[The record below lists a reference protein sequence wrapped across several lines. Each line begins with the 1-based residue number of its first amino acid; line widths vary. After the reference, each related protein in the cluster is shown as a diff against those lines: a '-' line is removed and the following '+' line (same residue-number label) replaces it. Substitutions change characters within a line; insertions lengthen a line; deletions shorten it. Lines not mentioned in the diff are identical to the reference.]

1 MRQGT
6 INNYIKFSKNFG
18 GVRKCYE
25 GKPTIAVGGFMCDPT
40 LMPVAPNVMAAG
52 TLVYAD
58 EQARTI
64 VPIYTFKVK
73 SVDAS
78 ENKITIEKF
87 ETGTIA
93 KVGMKLLV
101 VGSDLTQA
109 VSNLSTVIAIDSS
122 NADYDVLTV
131 DAVSTGGSTSYTEV
145 TDTTGKNP
153 ATEGWY
159 EDNAG
164 ATLTTDTT
172 PDAEKTYYKKVV
184 TSGTAFVAQGDVL
197 AEAQSASVKKIKAI
211 PNGLTYCDNV
221 LDPDAY
227 AIDIDYIWNCMEK
240 PVLER
245 RMPPLTDS
253 LKKALRDNEC
263 YFRFSNRK

>member
-1 MRQGT
+1 MKQGT

-40 LMPVAPNVMAAG
+40 LMPAYPNVMAAG

-64 VPIYTFKVK
+64 VPLYTFKVK
-73 SVDAS
+73 SVDS
-78 ENKITIEKF
+78 TNSKITIEKY

-93 KVGMKLLV
+93 KVGMKLIA
-101 VGSDLTQA
+101 VGDDLTQSA
-109 VSNLSTVIAIDSS
+109 TNVYTVSAIDSS
-122 NADYDVLTV
+122 ADDVDVLTV
-131 DAVSTGGSTSYTEV
+131 DAVTGV
-145 TDTTGKNP
+145 
-153 ATEGWY
+153 TEG
-159 EDNAG
+159 A
-164 ATLTTDTT
+164 
-172 PDAEKTYYKKVV
+172 
-184 TSGTAFVAQGDVL
+184 VL
-197 AEAQSASVKKIKAI
+197 AECVTTTTGEGQDAVTTNLVKVI

-245 RMPPLTDS
+245 RMPPLTAS

>member
-1 MRQGT
+1 MKQGT
-6 INNYIKFSKNFG
+6 INNYVKFSKNFG

-25 GKPTIAVGGFMCDPT
+25 GKPTIAVGGFMCDT
-40 LMPVAPNVMAAG
+40 ALMPAYPNVMAAG

-58 EQARTI
+58 ESAEKRSI
-64 VPIYTFKVK
+64 VPIYTFKVLE
-73 SVDAS
+73 VDTVQ
-78 ENKITIEKF
+78 KTVKIEKY
-87 ETGTIA
+87 ETGSIA

-101 VGSDLTQA
+101 VGDDLTQA
-109 VSNLSTVIAIDSS
+109 VSNIATVTAIDSS
-122 NADYDVLTV
+122 NADFDILTM
-131 DAVSTGGSTSYTEV
+131 DAVVADSS
-145 TDTTGKNP
+145 
-153 ATEGWY
+153 AFI
-159 EDNAG
+159 
-164 ATLTTDTT
+164 
-172 PDAEKTYYKKVV
+172 AE
-184 TSGTAFVAQGDVL
+184 GDVL
-197 AEAQSASVKKIKAI
+197 AEAKSAEVKKIKAI

-245 RMPPLTDS
+245 RMPPLTAS

>member
-18 GVRKCYE
+18 GARKCYE
-25 GKPTIAVGGFMCDPT
+25 GKPSIAVGGFMCDPE
-40 LMPVAPNVMAAG
+40 LMPLNGAVMAAG
-52 TLVYAD
+52 TLVHAD

-64 VPIYTFKVK
+64 VPLYTFKVLE
-73 SVDAS
+73 VDAT
-78 ENKITIEKF
+78 NKTIKVEKY

-93 KVGMKLLV
+93 KVGMVLGV
-101 VGSDLTQA
+101 VGTDLTAA
-109 VSNLSTVIAIDSS
+109 VTNVATVASIDSN
-122 NADYDVLTV
+122 NADFDLLTV
-131 DAVSTGGSTSYTEV
+131 DAVTGIA
-145 TDTTGKNP
+145 K
-153 ATEGWY
+153 
-159 EDNAG
+159 DN
-164 ATLTTDTT
+164 
-172 PDAEKTYYKKVV
+172 
-184 TSGTAFVAQGDVL
+184 VL
-197 AEAQSASVKKIKAI
+197 AEFDSDTKKMAVAA

>member
-40 LMPVAPNVMAAG
+40 LMPAYPNVMAAG

-64 VPIYTFKVK
+64 VPLYTFKVK
-73 SVDAS
+73 SVDS
-78 ENKITIEKF
+78 TNSKITIEKY

-93 KVGMKLLV
+93 KVGMKLIA
-101 VGSDLTQA
+101 VGDDLTKSA
-109 VSNLSTVIAIDSS
+109 TNVYTVSAIDSS
-122 NADYDVLTV
+122 ADDVDVLTV
-131 DAVSTGGSTSYTEV
+131 NAVTGV
-145 TDTTGKNP
+145 
-153 ATEGWY
+153 TEG
-159 EDNAG
+159 A
-164 ATLTTDTT
+164 
-172 PDAEKTYYKKVV
+172 
-184 TSGTAFVAQGDVL
+184 VL
-197 AEAQSASVKKIKAI
+197 AECVTTTTGEGNDAVTTNLVKVI

-227 AIDIDYIWNCMEK
+227 AIDIDYIWNCIEK

-245 RMPPLTDS
+245 RMPPLTAS

>member
-6 INNYIKFSKNFG
+6 TNNYIKFSKNFG

-25 GKPTIAVGGFMCDPT
+25 GKPIIAVGGFMCDPT
-40 LMPVAPNVMAAG
+40 LMPAYPNVMAAG

-64 VPIYTFKVK
+64 VPLYTFKVK
-73 SVDAS
+73 SVDS
-78 ENKITIEKF
+78 TNSKITIEKY

-93 KVGMKLLV
+93 KVGMKLIA
-101 VGSDLTQA
+101 VGDDLTQSA
-109 VSNLSTVIAIDSS
+109 TNVYTVSAIDSS
-122 NADYDVLTV
+122 ADDVDVLTV
-131 DAVSTGGSTSYTEV
+131 DAVTGV
-145 TDTTGKNP
+145 
-153 ATEGWY
+153 TEG
-159 EDNAG
+159 A
-164 ATLTTDTT
+164 
-172 PDAEKTYYKKVV
+172 
-184 TSGTAFVAQGDVL
+184 VL
-197 AEAQSASVKKIKAI
+197 AECVTTTTGEGADAVTTNLVKVI

-245 RMPPLTDS
+245 RMPPLTAS

>member
-6 INNYIKFSKNFG
+6 INNYVKFSKNFG

-25 GKPTIAVGGFMCDPT
+25 GKPTIAVGGFMCET
-40 LMPVAPNVMAAG
+40 ALMPINGAVMAAG

-64 VPIYTFKVK
+64 VPIYTFKVLE
-73 SVDAS
+73 AS
-78 ENKITIEKF
+78 GTTIKVEKF

-93 KVGMKLLV
+93 KVGMILGV
-101 VGSDLTQA
+101 VGEDLTQA
-109 VSNLSTVIAIDSS
+109 ATATSTIKSIDSE

-131 DAVSTGGSTSYTEV
+131 DTVA
-145 TDTTGKNP
+145 
-153 ATEGWY
+153 EGIK
-159 EDNAG
+159 EGVVIAEF
-164 ATLTTDTT
+164 T
-172 PDAEKTYYKKVV
+172 AEK
-184 TSGTAFVAQGDVL
+184 
-197 AEAQSASVKKIKAI
+197 KITAI

-245 RMPPLTDS
+245 RMPPLTAS

>member
-1 MRQGT
+1 MRTGT

-25 GKPTIAVGGFMCDPT
+25 GKPTIAVGGFSCET
-40 LMPVAPNVMAAG
+40 ALLPVNGAVMAAG
-52 TLVYAD
+52 TPVYAD

-64 VPIYTFKVK
+64 VPLYTFKVK
-73 SVDAS
+73 SVDS
-78 ENKITIEKF
+78 TNSKITVEKY
-87 ETGTIA
+87 ETGSVA

-101 VGSDLTQA
+101 VGNDLTA
-109 VSNLSTVIAIDSS
+109 AATDVATISEIDSS
-122 NADYDVLTV
+122 ASDVDVLTV
-131 DAVSTGGSTSYTEV
+131 DKV
-145 TDTTGKNP
+145 
-153 ATEGWY
+153 
-159 EDNAG
+159 AG
-164 ATLTTDTT
+164 AT
-172 PDAEKTYYKKVV
+172 A
-184 TSGTAFVAQGDVL
+184 GAVL
-197 AEAQSASVKKIKAI
+197 AEAGADSKIKVI

-227 AIDIDYIWNCMEK
+227 AIDIDYVWNCMEK

-245 RMPPLTDS
+245 RMPPITAS

>member
-40 LMPVAPNVMAAG
+40 LMPAYPNVMAAG

-64 VPIYTFKVK
+64 VPLYTFKVK
-73 SVDAS
+73 SVDS
-78 ENKITIEKF
+78 TNSKITIEKY

-93 KVGMKLLV
+93 KVGMKLIA
-101 VGSDLTQA
+101 VGDDLTKSA
-109 VSNLSTVIAIDSS
+109 TNVYTVSAIDSS
-122 NADYDVLTV
+122 ADDVDVLTV
-131 DAVSTGGSTSYTEV
+131 DAVTGV
-145 TDTTGKNP
+145 
-153 ATEGWY
+153 TEG
-159 EDNAG
+159 A
-164 ATLTTDTT
+164 
-172 PDAEKTYYKKVV
+172 
-184 TSGTAFVAQGDVL
+184 VL
-197 AEAQSASVKKIKAI
+197 AECVTTTTGEGNDAVTTNLVKVI

-227 AIDIDYIWNCMEK
+227 AIDIDYIWNCIEK

-245 RMPPLTDS
+245 RMPPLTPS

>member
-1 MRQGT
+1 MKQGT
-6 INNYIKFSKNFG
+6 INNYVKFSKNFG

-25 GKPTIAVGGFMCDPT
+25 GKPTIAVGGFMCEPA
-40 LMPVAPNVMAAG
+40 LMPAYPNVMAAG
-52 TLVYAD
+52 TLVFAD
-58 EQARTI
+58 ETAGVRSI

-73 SVDAS
+73 SVDATA
-78 ENKITIEKF
+78 KTITVEKF

-93 KVGMKLLV
+93 KVGMKLIV
-101 VGSDLTQA
+101 VGENLATA
-109 VSNLSTVIAIDSS
+109 ATNVATVSAIDSS
-122 NADYDVLTV
+122 ADDVDVLTV
-131 DAVSTGGSTSYTEV
+131 DAVTGF
-145 TDTTGKNP
+145 
-153 ATEGWY
+153 A
-159 EDNAG
+159 AG
-164 ATLTTDTT
+164 N
-172 PDAEKTYYKKVV
+172 VI
-184 TSGTAFVAQGDVL
+184 
-197 AEAQSASVKKIKAI
+197 AEAGEDSKIKAV

-245 RMPPLTDS
+245 RMPPLTAS

>member
-25 GKPTIAVGGFMCDPT
+25 GKPVIAVGGFSCDPA
-40 LMPVAPNVMAAG
+40 LMPDYPNVMAAG
-52 TLVYAD
+52 TLVFAD
-58 EQARTI
+58 ETAGVRSI

-73 SVDAS
+73 SVDTTA
-78 ENKITIEKF
+78 KTITVEKF

-93 KVGMKLLV
+93 KVGMKLIV
-101 VGSDLTQA
+101 VGENLATA
-109 VSNLSTVIAIDSS
+109 ATNVATVSAIDSS
-122 NADYDVLTV
+122 ADDVDVLTV
-131 DAVSTGGSTSYTEV
+131 DAVTGFAAGNVIAE
-145 TDTTGKNP
+145 
-153 ATEGWY
+153 
-159 EDNAG
+159 AG
-164 ATLTTDTT
+164 AN
-172 PDAEKTYYKKVV
+172 
-184 TSGTAFVAQGDVL
+184 S
-197 AEAQSASVKKIKAI
+197 KIKAI

-227 AIDIDYIWNCMEK
+227 AIDIDYVWNCMEK

-245 RMPPLTDS
+245 RMPPLTAS

>member
-1 MRQGT
+1 MKQGT

-40 LMPVAPNVMAAG
+40 LMPAYPNVMAAG

-64 VPIYTFKVK
+64 VPLYTFKVK
-73 SVDAS
+73 SVDS
-78 ENKITIEKF
+78 TNSKITIEKY

-93 KVGMKLLV
+93 KVGMKLIA
-101 VGSDLTQA
+101 VGDDLTQSA
-109 VSNLSTVIAIDSS
+109 TNVYTVSAIDSS
-122 NADYDVLTV
+122 ADDVDVLTV
-131 DAVSTGGSTSYTEV
+131 DAVTGV
-145 TDTTGKNP
+145 
-153 ATEGWY
+153 TEG
-159 EDNAG
+159 A
-164 ATLTTDTT
+164 
-172 PDAEKTYYKKVV
+172 
-184 TSGTAFVAQGDVL
+184 VL
-197 AEAQSASVKKIKAI
+197 AECVSTTTGEGQDAVTTNLVKVI

-245 RMPPLTDS
+245 RMPPLTAS

>member
-1 MRQGT
+1 MKQGT

-25 GKPTIAVGGFMCDPT
+25 GKPTIAVGGFMCDPA
-40 LMPVAPNVMAAG
+40 LMPTYPNVMAAG
-52 TLVYAD
+52 TLVFAD
-58 EQARTI
+58 ETAGARSI

-73 SVDAS
+73 SVDSDA
-78 ENKITIEKF
+78 KTITVEKF

-93 KVGMKLLV
+93 KIGMKLIV
-101 VGSDLTQA
+101 VGND
-109 VSNLSTVIAIDSS
+109 LSTAATNVATVSAIDSS
-122 NADYDVLTV
+122 ADDVDVLTV
-131 DAVSTGGSTSYTEV
+131 NAVTGF
-145 TDTTGKNP
+145 
-153 ATEGWY
+153 A
-159 EDNAG
+159 AG
-164 ATLTTDTT
+164 N
-172 PDAEKTYYKKVV
+172 VI
-184 TSGTAFVAQGDVL
+184 
-197 AEAQSASVKKIKAI
+197 AEAGNDSKIKAI

-245 RMPPLTDS
+245 RMPPLTAS

>member
-40 LMPVAPNVMAAG
+40 LMPAYPNVMAAG

-64 VPIYTFKVK
+64 VPLYTFKVK
-73 SVDAS
+73 SVDS
-78 ENKITIEKF
+78 TNSKITIEKY

-93 KVGMKLLV
+93 KVGMKLIA
-101 VGSDLTQA
+101 VGDDLTQSA
-109 VSNLSTVIAIDSS
+109 TNVYTVSAIDSS
-122 NADYDVLTV
+122 ADDVDVLTV
-131 DAVSTGGSTSYTEV
+131 DAVTGV
-145 TDTTGKNP
+145 
-153 ATEGWY
+153 TEG
-159 EDNAG
+159 A
-164 ATLTTDTT
+164 
-172 PDAEKTYYKKVV
+172 
-184 TSGTAFVAQGDVL
+184 VL
-197 AEAQSASVKKIKAI
+197 AECVTTTTGEGQDAVTTNLVKVI

-221 LDPDAY
+221 FDPDAY

-245 RMPPLTDS
+245 RMPPLTAS

>member
-1 MRQGT
+1 MKQGT

-25 GKPTIAVGGFMCDPT
+25 GKPIIAVGGFMCKT
-40 LMPVAPNVMAAG
+40 ALMPTYPNVMAAG
-52 TLVYAD
+52 TLVFAN
-58 EQARTI
+58 EEAGQRTI

-73 SVDAS
+73 SVDA
-78 ENKITIEKF
+78 EAKTITVEKF

-93 KVGMKLLV
+93 KVGMKLIV
-101 VGSDLTQA
+101 VGNDLTA
-109 VSNLSTVIAIDSS
+109 AAANVATVSAIDTT
-122 NADYDVLTV
+122 ADDVDVLTV
-131 DAVSTGGSTSYTEV
+131 NAVTGF
-145 TDTTGKNP
+145 
-153 ATEGWY
+153 A
-159 EDNAG
+159 AG
-164 ATLTTDTT
+164 N
-172 PDAEKTYYKKVV
+172 VI
-184 TSGTAFVAQGDVL
+184 
-197 AEAQSASVKKIKAI
+197 AEAGEDSKIKAI

-245 RMPPLTDS
+245 RMPPLTAS

-263 YFRFSNRK
+263 YFRFSPRK

>member
-25 GKPTIAVGGFMCDPT
+25 GKPTIAVGGFMCAPA
-40 LMPVAPNVMAAG
+40 LMPTYPNVMAAG
-52 TLVYAD
+52 TLVFAD
-58 EQARTI
+58 ETAGVRSI

-73 SVDAS
+73 SVDATA
-78 ENKITIEKF
+78 KTITVEKF

-93 KVGMKLLV
+93 KVGMKLIV
-101 VGSDLTQA
+101 VGENLATA
-109 VSNLSTVIAIDSS
+109 ATNVATVSAIDSS
-122 NADYDVLTV
+122 ADDVDVLTV
-131 DAVSTGGSTSYTEV
+131 DAVTGF
-145 TDTTGKNP
+145 
-153 ATEGWY
+153 AA
-159 EDNAG
+159 DN
-164 ATLTTDTT
+164 
-172 PDAEKTYYKKVV
+172 VI
-184 TSGTAFVAQGDVL
+184 
-197 AEAQSASVKKIKAI
+197 AEAGNDSKIKAI

-245 RMPPLTDS
+245 RMPPLTAS

>member
-25 GKPTIAVGGFMCDPT
+25 GKPTIAVGGFMCNPA
-40 LMPVAPNVMAAG
+40 LMPAYPNVMAAG
-52 TLVYAD
+52 TLVFAD
-58 EQARTI
+58 ETAGVRSI

-73 SVDAS
+73 SVDA
-78 ENKITIEKF
+78 EAKTITVEKY

-93 KVGMKLLV
+93 KVGMKLIV
-101 VGSDLTQA
+101 VGNDLTA
-109 VSNLSTVIAIDSS
+109 AATNVATVSAIDST
-122 NADYDVLTV
+122 ADDVDVLTV
-131 DAVSTGGSTSYTEV
+131 NAVTGFAANNV
-145 TDTTGKNP
+145 I
-153 ATEGWY
+153 
-159 EDNAG
+159 
-164 ATLTTDTT
+164 
-172 PDAEKTYYKKVV
+172 
-184 TSGTAFVAQGDVL
+184 
-197 AEAQSASVKKIKAI
+197 AEAGEDSKIKAI

-245 RMPPLTDS
+245 RMPPLTAS

-263 YFRFSNRK
+263 YFRFSPRK

>member
-1 MRQGT
+1 MRTGT
-6 INNYIKFSKNFG
+6 INNYVKFSKNFG

-25 GKPTIAVGGFMCDPT
+25 GKPTIAVGGFSCET
-40 LMPVAPNVMAAG
+40 SLMPENGAVMAAG

-64 VPIYTFKVK
+64 VPIYTMKVLE
-73 SVDAS
+73 VDTT
-78 ENKITIEKF
+78 EKTVKIEKF
-87 ETGTIA
+87 ETGSIA

-101 VGSDLTQA
+101 VGDDLTQA
-109 VSNLSTVIAIDSS
+109 VSNIATVTAIDSS
-122 NADYDVLTV
+122 NADFDILTM
-131 DAVSTGGSTSYTEV
+131 DAVVADS
-145 TDTTGKNP
+145 
-153 ATEGWY
+153 
-159 EDNAG
+159 NAFI
-164 ATLTTDTT
+164 
-172 PDAEKTYYKKVV
+172 AE
-184 TSGTAFVAQGDVL
+184 GDVL
-197 AEAQSASVKKIKAI
+197 AEAKSSEVKKIKAI

-227 AIDIDYIWNCMEK
+227 AIDIDYVWNCMEK

-245 RMPPLTDS
+245 RMPPLTAS

>member
-25 GKPTIAVGGFMCDPT
+25 GKPTIAVGGFMCDPE
-40 LMPVAPNVMAAG
+40 LMPAYPNVMAAG

-64 VPIYTFKVK
+64 VPLYTFKVK
-73 SVDAS
+73 KVDSANS
-78 ENKITIEKF
+78 KITVEKF
-87 ETGTIA
+87 ETGTTA
-93 KVGMKLLV
+93 KVGMKLIV
-101 VGSDLTQA
+101 VGDDLTQSA
-109 VSNLSTVIAIDSS
+109 TNVYTVSAIDSS
-122 NADYDVLTV
+122 DSDVDVLTV
-131 DAVSTGGSTSYTEV
+131 DAVTGV
-145 TDTTGKNP
+145 
-153 ATEGWY
+153 TEG
-159 EDNAG
+159 A
-164 ATLTTDTT
+164 
-172 PDAEKTYYKKVV
+172 
-184 TSGTAFVAQGDVL
+184 VL
-197 AEAQSASVKKIKAI
+197 AECETTTTGEGKDAVTTNLVKVI

-245 RMPPLTDS
+245 RMPPLTAS

>member
-25 GKPTIAVGGFMCDPT
+25 GKPTIAVGGFMCDPK
-40 LMPVAPNVMAAG
+40 LMPLNGAVMAAG
-52 TLVYAD
+52 TLIYAD

-64 VPIYTFKVK
+64 VPLYTFKVME
-73 SVDAS
+73 VDTA
-78 ENKITIEKF
+78 NKTIKVEKY

-93 KVGMKLLV
+93 KVGMVLGV
-101 VGSDLTQA
+101 VGTDLSAA
-109 VSNLSTVIAIDSS
+109 VTNVATVASIDSS
-122 NADYDVLTV
+122 NADFDLLTV
-131 DAVSTGGSTSYTEV
+131 DAVTGIA
-145 TDTTGKNP
+145 K
-153 ATEGWY
+153 
-159 EDNAG
+159 DN
-164 ATLTTDTT
+164 
-172 PDAEKTYYKKVV
+172 
-184 TSGTAFVAQGDVL
+184 VL
-197 AEAQSASVKKIKAI
+197 AEFDSDTKKMAVAA

-245 RMPPLTDS
+245 RMPPLTES

>member
-1 MRQGT
+1 MNQGT

-25 GKPTIAVGGFMCDPT
+25 GKPTIAVGGFMCEPE
-40 LMPVAPNVMAAG
+40 LMPAYPNVMAAG

-64 VPIYTFKVK
+64 VPLYTFKVK
-73 SVDAS
+73 AVDS
-78 ENKITIEKF
+78 TNSKITIEKF
-87 ETGTIA
+87 ETGTTA
-93 KVGMKLLV
+93 KVGMKLIV
-101 VGSDLTQA
+101 VGDDLSQSATNVYT
-109 VSNLSTVIAIDSS
+109 VSAIDSS
-122 NADYDVLTV
+122 EDDVDVLTV
-131 DAVSTGGSTSYTEV
+131 DAVTGI
-145 TDTTGKNP
+145 
-153 ATEGWY
+153 TEG
-159 EDNAG
+159 A
-164 ATLTTDTT
+164 
-172 PDAEKTYYKKVV
+172 
-184 TSGTAFVAQGDVL
+184 VL
-197 AEAQSASVKKIKAI
+197 AECKTTTTGTGQDAVTTNLLKVI

>member
-25 GKPTIAVGGFMCDPT
+25 GKPAIAVGGFMCDPT
-40 LMPVAPNVMAAG
+40 LMPAYPNVMAAG

-64 VPIYTFKVK
+64 VPLYTFKVK
-73 SVDAS
+73 SVDS
-78 ENKITIEKF
+78 TNSKITIEKY

-93 KVGMKLLV
+93 KVGMKLIA
-101 VGSDLTQA
+101 VGDDLTKSA
-109 VSNLSTVIAIDSS
+109 TNVYTVSAIDSS
-122 NADYDVLTV
+122 ADDVDVLTV
-131 DAVSTGGSTSYTEV
+131 DAVTGV
-145 TDTTGKNP
+145 
-153 ATEGWY
+153 TEG
-159 EDNAG
+159 A
-164 ATLTTDTT
+164 
-172 PDAEKTYYKKVV
+172 
-184 TSGTAFVAQGDVL
+184 VL
-197 AEAQSASVKKIKAI
+197 AECVTTTTGEGNDAVTTNLVKVI

-227 AIDIDYIWNCMEK
+227 AIDIDYIWNCIEK

-245 RMPPLTDS
+245 RMPPLTPS

>member
-1 MRQGT
+1 MRTGT

-25 GKPTIAVGGFMCDPT
+25 GKPTIAVGGFSCET
-40 LMPVAPNVMAAG
+40 ALLPVNGAVMAAG
-52 TLVYAD
+52 TPVYAD

-64 VPIYTFKVK
+64 VPLYTFKVK
-73 SVDAS
+73 SVDS
-78 ENKITIEKF
+78 TNSKITVEKY
-87 ETGTIA
+87 ETGSVA

-101 VGSDLTQA
+101 VGNDLTA
-109 VSNLSTVIAIDSS
+109 AATDVATISEIDSS
-122 NADYDVLTV
+122 ASDVDVLTV
-131 DAVSTGGSTSYTEV
+131 DKV
-145 TDTTGKNP
+145 
-153 ATEGWY
+153 
-159 EDNAG
+159 AG
-164 ATLTTDTT
+164 AI
-172 PDAEKTYYKKVV
+172 A
-184 TSGTAFVAQGDVL
+184 GAVL
-197 AEAQSASVKKIKAI
+197 AEAGADKKIKVI

-227 AIDIDYIWNCMEK
+227 AIDIDYVWNCMEK

-245 RMPPLTDS
+245 RMPPITAS

>member
-40 LMPVAPNVMAAG
+40 LMPAYPNVMAAG

-64 VPIYTFKVK
+64 VPLYTFKVK
-73 SVDAS
+73 SVDS
-78 ENKITIEKF
+78 TNSKITIEKY

-93 KVGMKLLV
+93 KVGMKMIV
-101 VGSDLTQA
+101 VGDDLTQSA
-109 VSNLSTVIAIDSS
+109 TNVYTVSAIDSS
-122 NADYDVLTV
+122 DSDVDVLTV
-131 DAVSTGGSTSYTEV
+131 DAVTGV
-145 TDTTGKNP
+145 
-153 ATEGWY
+153 TEG
-159 EDNAG
+159 A
-164 ATLTTDTT
+164 
-172 PDAEKTYYKKVV
+172 
-184 TSGTAFVAQGDVL
+184 VL
-197 AEAQSASVKKIKAI
+197 AECVTTTTGEGNDAVTTNLVKVI

-245 RMPPLTDS
+245 RMPPLTAS

>member
-25 GKPTIAVGGFMCDPT
+25 GKPAIAVGGFMCTPA
-40 LMPVAPNVMAAG
+40 LMPAYPNVMAAG
-52 TLVYAD
+52 TLVFAD
-58 EQARTI
+58 ETAGVRSI

-73 SVDAS
+73 SVDATA
-78 ENKITIEKF
+78 KTITVEKF

-93 KVGMKLLV
+93 KVGMKLIV
-101 VGSDLTQA
+101 VGENLATA
-109 VSNLSTVIAIDSS
+109 ATNVATVSAIDSS
-122 NADYDVLTV
+122 ADDVDVLTV
-131 DAVSTGGSTSYTEV
+131 DAVTGF
-145 TDTTGKNP
+145 
-153 ATEGWY
+153 A
-159 EDNAG
+159 AG
-164 ATLTTDTT
+164 N
-172 PDAEKTYYKKVV
+172 VI
-184 TSGTAFVAQGDVL
+184 
-197 AEAQSASVKKIKAI
+197 AEAGEDSKIKAV

-240 PVLER
+240 PILER
-245 RMPPLTDS
+245 RMPPLTAS